1 MVHRSFFFLFIAL
14 AAVTGRAVEDST
26 EAKLFHNEGYFTHEQ
41 VRQGHAE
48 YDRTV
53 AEMHTLRSSTGAAE
67 FATAAKLI
75 TDLDRRMRNS
85 NDLVQK
91 LVAYYKQKWNQK
103 HYQGMDKKWKEETY
117 AKHKAK
123 ITSLQVLIQHLGA
136 AYNDWNA
143 ARNSTVGLK
152 DRKKT
157 LSIFTRANGE
167 LSKALDGIAQTEA
180 ETFQA
185 LESELAA
192 AKRMK

>member
-1 MVHRSFFFLFIAL
+1 MTHRSLLLLLTLAFLTL
-14 AAVTGRAVEDST
+14 CAAEDST

-53 AEMHTLRSSTGAAE
+53 AELHTLRGSTGAAE

-75 TDLDRRMRNS
+75 TDLDRRMRNC

-103 HYQGMDKKWKEETY
+103 HYQGMDKKWKEDTY

-136 AYNDWNA
+136 AYNDWNT

-152 DRKKT
+152 DRKKV
-157 LSIFTRANGE
+157 LSIFTNANGQ
-167 LSKALDGIAQTEA
+167 LSKALEGIAQTEA